1 MRKAA
6 LLAVAGIGTLVIAG
20 CGTSMDSRAGSSGQ
34 QAAPGGAAGQT
45 VSIREGSGI
54 GKVLVNAKGRTLYLD
69 DQEKSGRILCA
80 KADCT
85 AIWAPLTIKG
95 SKAPTGPA
103 DVNDRLGT
111 IKRPDGIT
119 QVTLDGAPLY
129 TFAYDMIPG
138 DVKGNGQKDTFDGT
152 SFSWHAATP
161 NGPAGAQSTG
171 DKGKNDDNKNNGGD
185 GGYGYGNY

>member
-1 MRKAA
+1 MRKAVTF
-6 LLAVAGIGTLVIAG
+6 AVAGICSLVITG
-20 CGTSMDSRAGSSGQ
+20 CSNSMNSPSSSSGQ
-34 QAAPGGAAGQT
+34 QAAPDGARGQT
-45 VSIREGSGI
+45 VAIRDGSGI
-54 GKVLVNAKGRTLYLD
+54 GKVLVNSKGRTLYLD

-95 SKAPTGPA
+95 RKAPTGPA
-103 DVNDRLGT
+103 DVNDKLGT

-138 DVKGNGQKDTFDGT
+138 DVKGDGQQDTFDGT

-161 NGPAGAQSTG
+161 SGPAADRSGSNSNG
-171 DKGKNDDNKNNGGD
+171 DSGNSNNGG
-185 GGYGYGNY
+185 YGDY